1 MYRPPRLYFNLFLF
15 IYFISSFIHLFAFS
29 PKEDFFFICYY
40 LITILQDDD
49 DDERRNAKSLPA
61 LHIIPP
67 PSPSRGSST
76 PHTYI
81 TSNSRKAGT
90 TTISH
95 SNPSSS
101 SSRVTCNAAVV
112 VGRSSR
118 SDAYIHTSCRPAPL
132 GHFSSQLSRSTSRGT
147 GRRECVFVLFY
158 SPVFFFYLRCVQR
171 GAQQA
176 CIDGANYI

>member
-1 MYRPPRLYFNLFLF
+1 MMMMMMNGGTRNLFLHC
-15 IYFISSFIHLFAFS
+15 ISSHPPAHLVAHQHHIH
-29 PKEDFFFICYY
+29 
-40 LITILQDDD
+40 
-49 DDERRNAKSLPA
+49 R
-61 LHIIPP
+61 
-67 PSPSRGSST
+67 
-76 PHTYI
+76 YI

-95 SNPSSS
+95 SNPSSSS

-158 SPVFFFYLRCVQR
+158 SPVFFFSLRTVCTER
-171 GAQQA
+171 STAA